1 MDYYIYWYCTQHATD
16 ITSDFRSQP
25 VTVTM
30 LMTKSGISLCDC
42 YYENYQDGKSQT
54 SYSWDGTQL
63 QTPAFFLWL
72 STLCPLGAYWHS
84 TCYSKQLP
92 KHTHTTLPSS
102 YNINLM
108 GKKVR
113 WKFRSHP
120 KKPTQWRETCP
131 RHSPLRGF
139 WNTNMAN
146 NQEISWDYLVFE
158 QIP

>member
-1 MDYYIYWYCTQHATD
+1 MDYYIYWYCTQHATY
-16 ITSDFRSQP
+16 ITSYFRSLP

-30 LMTKSGISLCDC
+30 LMTKSGISHCDC

-63 QTPAFFLWL
+63 QTSAFFLWL
-72 STLCPLGAYWHS
+72 STYVRWAP
-84 TCYSKQLP
+84 TDIQLVTVSSFQN
-92 KHTHTTLPSS
+92 THTTLPSS

-113 WKFRSHP
+113 WKFWSHP

-131 RHSPLRGF
+131 RHSPLHGF